1 MLILGLT
8 GSIGM
13 GKSATAAMFAAE
25 GVAVHEADRTVYRLY
40 EGAAVPSIEQAFPGT
55 TAGGKVDRERLAR
68 RVLNDPAALRLLE
81 QLVHPLVREAER
93 QFLLSARQAGANVVV
108 LDIPLL
114 FETGGEPR
122 VDAIVVTSA
131 PAPLQRQRVL
141 ARPGMTPEKFA
152 ALLGQQ
158 LADEEKRRR
167 AHFIVDTGRGF
178 DSARTQVRGILRAVA
193 VIPGRVF
200 A

>member
-25 GVAVHEADRTVYRLY
+25 GVAVHEADRTVHRLY

>member
-13 GKSATAAMFAAE
+13 GKSATAAMFVAE
-25 GVAVHEADRTVYRLY
+25 GVAVHEADRTVHRLY